1 MHTQGAG
8 KLQEYHLDAGELM
21 LKKEGRGE
29 MEIKMEEKINRS
41 SKGVMNR
48 TKGGRMNEGPFYWYN
63 QSGNNNMWE
72 WIRKPHFL

>member
-41 SKGVMNR
+41 SKGVMNG
-48 TKGGRMNEGPFYWYN
+48 TKGGRMNEGPFY
-63 QSGNNNMWE
+63 
-72 WIRKPHFL
+72 

>member
-29 MEIKMEEKINRS
+29 
-41 SKGVMNR
+41 
-48 TKGGRMNEGPFYWYN
+48 EGKW
-63 QSGNNNMWE
+63 
-72 WIRKPHFL
+72 K